1 MILNDHPTLPSGVV
15 VYTVVMRNLLNTM
28 KEPRLLTAVTVMVY
42 WLISL
47 TGTLFLLRVGSL
59 SWVVIVAGAIMLVS
73 GLLGAPSAWRGSWWL
88 EGPAALLAVVG
99 ILLISIDELLMP
111 TAHIRWPLH
120 GIILSV
126 IIGLFFLARALWV
139 WPYSYRPG
147 VLPKTELE
155 KAEEKYTRTRKEYL
169 AAVNN

>member
-1 MILNDHPTLPSGVV
+1 ME
-15 VYTVVMRNLLNTM
+15 
-28 KEPRLLTAVTVMVY
+28 EPRSVTAVMVIVY
-42 WLISL
+42 LLISF

-59 SWVVIVAGAIMLVS
+59 SWMVIVASAIMLVS

-99 ILLISIDELLMP
+99 MLLISIDELLLP
-111 TAHIRWPLH
+111 TAHVRWPLH
-120 GIILSV
+120 VIILSV
-126 IIGLFFLARALWV
+126 IIGLLFVGRALRV

-155 KAEEKYTRTRKEYL
+155 KAEEKYLRTRNEYL
-169 AAVNN
+169 AAINN

>member
-1 MILNDHPTLPSGVV
+1 MVVYTIAMKNLLDTMEEPHSVTAVMVV
-15 VYTVVMRNLLNTM
+15 VYC
-28 KEPRLLTAVTVMVY
+28 
-42 WLISL
+42 LISV
-47 TGTLFLLRVGSL
+47 TGASFLLHIGSL
-59 SWVVIVAGAIMLVS
+59 SWVVIVSGVIMLVS

-99 ILLISIDELLMP
+99 ILLVSIDELLLP
-111 TAHIRWPLH
+111 TAHVRWPLH
-120 GIILSV
+120 VIILSV
-126 IIGLFFLARALWV
+126 IIGLFFLARALRV

-169 AAVNN
+169 AAISN

>member
-1 MILNDHPTLPSGVV
+1 VILNDHHALLSMVV
-15 VYTVVMRNLLNTM
+15 IYTIVMRNLLSTM
-28 KEPRLLTAVTVMVY
+28 EEPRLVTAIMVVVY
-42 WLISL
+42 WLISF

-59 SWVVIVAGAIMLVS
+59 SWVVITAGVIMLVS

-99 ILLISIDELLMP
+99 MLLISIDELLLP
-111 TAHIRWPLH
+111 TAHVRWPLH

-126 IIGLFFLARALWV
+126 IIGLLFLGRALRV

-155 KAEEKYTRTRKEYL
+155 KAEEKYIRTRKEYL
-169 AAVNN
+169 AAINN

>member
-1 MILNDHPTLPSGVV
+1 MIVNGHPTKYCGVAI
-15 VYTVVMRNLLNTM
+15 YTIAM
-28 KEPRLLTAVTVMVY
+28 KNIFSSMEEPRSVTSVMVLVY
-42 WLISL
+42 CLISVA
-47 TGTLFLLRVGSL
+47 GVMFLLRVGSL
-59 SWVVIVAGAIMLVS
+59 PLAVIAAGVLMLVS
-73 GLLGAPSAWRGSWWL
+73 GILGAPSAWRGSWWL

-99 ILLISIDELLMP
+99 MLLVSIDELLLP

-126 IIGLFFLARALWV
+126 IIGLFFLARALRV

-155 KAEEKYTRTRKEYL
+155 KAEEKYMRTHKEYL
-169 AAVNN
+169 AAINN

>member
-1 MILNDHPTLPSGVV
+1 MILNDHPILVSGVV
-15 VYTVVMRNLLNTM
+15 IYTIAMKNILNTM
-28 KEPRLLTAVTVMVY
+28 EEPRSVTAVMVVVY

-47 TGTLFLLRVGSL
+47 TGTLFLLRVDSL
-59 SWVVIVAGAIMLVS
+59 SWLVIAAGAIMLVS

-99 ILLISIDELLMP
+99 MLLISIDEVLLP
-111 TAHIRWPLH
+111 TAHVRWPLH
-120 GIILSV
+120 VIILSV
-126 IIGLFFLARALWV
+126 IIGLLFLGRAFRV

-169 AAVNN
+169 AAINN

>member
-1 MILNDHPTLPSGVV
+1 MILDDRLTLFSGAVT
-15 VYTVVMRNLLNTM
+15 YTIAMRNLLDTM
-28 KEPRLLTAVTVMVY
+28 EEPRSVTAVMVIVY
-42 WLISL
+42 CLISV
-47 TGTLFLLRVGSL
+47 TGAMFLLRVASL

-99 ILLISIDELLMP
+99 MLLISIDELLLP
-111 TAHIRWPLH
+111 TAHVRWPLH
-120 GIILSV
+120 VIILSV
-126 IIGLFFLARALWV
+126 IIGLLFLGRALRV

-155 KAEEKYTRTRKEYL
+155 KAEEKYMRTRNEYL

>member
-1 MILNDHPTLPSGVV
+1 MIVNDHPALLSRVV
-15 VYTVVMRNLLNTM
+15 IYTIVMKDLFSTM
-28 KEPRLLTAVTVMVY
+28 EEPRSVTAAMVAIY
-42 WLISL
+42 CLISI
-47 TGTLFLLRVGSL
+47 TGFMFILHVGSL
-59 SWVVIVAGAIMLVS
+59 QWIVITAGALMLVS

-99 ILLISIDELLMP
+99 MLLIAIDELLLP
-111 TAHIRWPLH
+111 TAHVRWPMH
-120 GIILSV
+120 VIILSV
-126 IIGLFFLARALWV
+126 IIGLFFLARALRV

-155 KAEEKYTRTRKEYL
+155 KAKEKYARTHKEYL

>member
-1 MILNDHPTLPSGVV
+1 ME
-15 VYTVVMRNLLNTM
+15 
-28 KEPRLLTAVTVMVY
+28 EPRAVTAVMVLVY
-42 WLISL
+42 WLISF

-59 SWVVIVAGAIMLVS
+59 SWMVIVAGVIMLVS

-99 ILLISIDELLMP
+99 MLLIAIDELLLP
-111 TAHIRWPLH
+111 TAHVRWPLH
-120 GIILSV
+120 VTILSV
-126 IIGLFFLARALWV
+126 IIGLLFLGRALRV

-155 KAEEKYTRTRKEYL
+155 KAEEKYLRTRKEYL
-169 AAVNN
+169 SVINN